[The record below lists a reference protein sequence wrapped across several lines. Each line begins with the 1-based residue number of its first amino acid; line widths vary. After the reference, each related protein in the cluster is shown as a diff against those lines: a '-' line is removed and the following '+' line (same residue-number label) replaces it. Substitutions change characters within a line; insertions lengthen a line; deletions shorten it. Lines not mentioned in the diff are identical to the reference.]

1 MTVTTRKVIRVGGT
15 SFLASTDAGSGLP
28 IVASEITVRR
38 DKKID
43 LHEWR
48 SKWVSH
54 GIITKEHSPH
64 KGGSGP
70 RYA

>member
-1 MTVTTRKVIRVGGT
+1 MRYDITDMTVTTRKVIMVGGT

-38 DKKID
+38 DNKID

-48 SKWVSH
+48 SK
-54 GIITKEHSPH
+54 
-64 KGGSGP
+64 
-70 RYA
+70 